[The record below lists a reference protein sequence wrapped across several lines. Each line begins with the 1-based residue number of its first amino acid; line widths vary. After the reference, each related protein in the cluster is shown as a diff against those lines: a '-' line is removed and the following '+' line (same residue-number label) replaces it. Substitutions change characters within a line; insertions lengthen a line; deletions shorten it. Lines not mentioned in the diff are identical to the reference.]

1 MEVLE
6 RAQNLGAE
14 KLFVGFKWDKQSRI
28 AHCNNVGQVGK
39 IKGAEL
45 EKVVGVKK
53 EDLPQE
59 YHDLWDICCIILAKV
74 KDHKEV
80 IRMQAIKNPVALE
93 LSQEIGKTVS
103 SGRIVKKALSR
114 KSEYEQLQE
123 YINMRDVKIEAR
135 SKAEGIAEG
144 EARGKAEGKEEML
157 VSAIQND
164 APLAMLEAMR
174 QSAGITEARLAE
186 LRVLAQKADLS

>member
-1 MEVLE
+1 M
-6 RAQNLGAE
+6 A
-14 KLFVGFKWDKQSRI
+14 
-28 AHCNNVGQVGK
+28 
-39 IKGAEL
+39 
-45 EKVVGVKK
+45 GVKK

-123 YINMRDVKIEAR
+123 YLNMRDVKIEAR
-135 SKAEGIAEG
+135 SKAEG
-144 EARGKAEGKEEML
+144 KEEML
-157 VSAIQND
+157 VSAIQSD
-164 APLAMLEAMR
+164 VPLPAIEAMR
-174 QSAGITEARLAE
+174 QKAGITEARLAE
-186 LRVLAQKADLS
+186 LRVLAQKTDLS